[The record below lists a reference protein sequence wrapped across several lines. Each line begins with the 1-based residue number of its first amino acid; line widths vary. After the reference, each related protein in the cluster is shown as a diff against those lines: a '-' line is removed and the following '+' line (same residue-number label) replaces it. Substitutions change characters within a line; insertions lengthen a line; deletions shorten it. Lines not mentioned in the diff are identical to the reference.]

1 VHGYR
6 VRVRLPVP
14 TPRDVSQLLTL
25 VPRALGLLDDVQALL
40 DRIEGT
46 RQNADALID
55 RIEQPVGRMATLL
68 DSLEPSLAKLQPTLE
83 RIADTTDPDEVE
95 ALVRL
100 VDHLPTLVE
109 QVERDI
115 MPILGTLGSVAP
127 DLHDLLQ
134 VTRELN
140 EMLAK
145 VPGFSRIKK
154 RVKAEQSEDET
165 DAPVG

>member
-1 VHGYR
+1 M
-6 VRVRLPVP
+6 RVRLPVP
-14 TPRDVSQLLTL
+14 TPRDVSHLLTL
-25 VPRALGLLDDVQALL
+25 VPRAFGLLDDVQALL

-46 RQNADALID
+46 RQNADALIA
-55 RIEQPVGRMATLL
+55 RIEQPVTRMVTLL
-68 DSLEPSLAKLQPTLE
+68 DSLEPSLTALQPTLE

-115 MPILGTLGSVAP
+115 MPILSTLGSVAP

-134 VTRELN
+134 VSRELN

-145 VPGFSRIKK
+145 VPGLSRIKK
-154 RVKAEQSEDET
+154 RVQAEESDDDT
-165 DAPVG
+165 DAPVD